1 MRTWITEYT
10 ENERKKT
17 EIRDRFNG
25 IKDQLISFLMTH
37 ASLNTAL
44 KEMPELEMYISAD
57 DLAKV
62 RTKGKTTPT
71 VKVVTTVEKLAIDI
85 DALTQ
90 AAVAYRITSAGD
102 K

>member
-1 MRTWITEYT
+1 VRSWIDEYT

-17 EIRDRFNG
+17 EIRARFAG
-25 IKDQLISFLMTH
+25 ITDQLKSFLNTH

-71 VKVVTTVEKLAIDI
+71 VKVETAVEKLAIDI

>member
-1 MRTWITEYT
+1 
-10 ENERKKT
+10 
-17 EIRDRFNG
+17 
-25 IKDQLISFLMTH
+25 
-37 ASLNTAL
+37 
-44 KEMPELEMYISAD
+44 MYISAD

-71 VKVVTTVEKLAIDI
+71 VKVETAVEKLAIDI